1 MTARL
6 GTYMEETRKR
16 TDRKNQG
23 AKKASRV
30 VDMSWAAK
38 YLDDDWENK
47 YSAEGAVDTQ
57 VAMPPGEK
65 KDREESAD
73 EEYIVND
80 LSDTQLFRAAFREPL
95 PADPDDPEAQE
106 KSKEQEKQADPEEPE
121 EDDIR
126 IRDAVTEET
135 ITSLEEMKAVRDA
148 AGLAQQE
155 TDGPEE
161 DIVRIRDAVTD
172 KTVVSVSEARAVRTT
187 LFHMGMDED
196 LDELSGIRD
205 ARNSLLRQE
214 PAGQEVKITE
224 KEHATAAPAEKAE
237 EPVLFPGKTIVASKT
252 ADSVRK
258 AASRIEEEVLPVQ
271 SAAQEIDVDP
281 EDFIEEKEKSRSA
294 RKERSEPRRR
304 RSTEAQNRTSERRT
318 RERADAYDPDLRP
331 ERRPGRRMEREYDQ
345 DRDSRYYY
353 GYMPSKSPLRFIPL
367 VLVIALCVFG
377 FIAAREICHDVP
389 INSSDYSKMKYTVTE
404 GLTDEQL
411 AQDLAGMGII
421 DNQLIFRIRCRFY
434 DADYVEGT
442 YELSPCYSTEKI
454 INILSGYTYGSD

>member
-1 MTARL
+1 
-6 GTYMEETRKR
+6 MEETRKR
-16 TDRKNQG
+16 TDRKSQNG
-23 AKKASRV
+23 KKASRV

-65 KDREESAD
+65 KDREAGD
-73 EEYIVND
+73 EEECIVND
-80 LSDTQLFRAAFREPL
+80 LSDTQLFRTAFREPL
-95 PADPDDPEAQE
+95 PADPEDPQEQEAI
-106 KSKEQEKQADPEEPE
+106 KEQGKQDGPGDPE

-135 ITSLEEMKAVRDA
+135 ITSLEEMQAVRDA
-148 AGLAQQE
+148 AGLAQME
-155 TDGPEE
+155 TDNPEE
-161 DIVRIRDAVTD
+161 DVVRIRDAVTD
-172 KTVVSVSEARAVRTT
+172 KTVVSVSEAKAVRTV

-205 ARNSLLRQE
+205 ARNSILRQE
-214 PAGQEVKITE
+214 PAGQEE
-224 KEHATAAPAEKAE
+224 KAAQKTPETAAPKVKAE
-237 EPVLFPGKTIVASKT
+237 EPALVPGKTIVASKT

-258 AASRIEEEVLPVQ
+258 AASRIEEDGPPVQ
-271 SAAQEIDVDP
+271 SAAQMIEVDP
-281 EDFIEEKEKSRSA
+281 EEFITDVEESRPA
-294 RKERSEPRRR
+294 RKERSESRRH
-304 RSTEAQNRTSERRT
+304 RSTEAPSRASERKT
-318 RERADAYDPDLRP
+318 RERPDAYDPDLRP
-331 ERRPGRRMEREYDQ
+331 ERRRDSRHEREREYDR
-345 DRDSRYYY
+345 DRGSRYYY

>member
-16 TDRKNQG
+16 TDRKSQG
-23 AKKASRV
+23 TKKASRV

-65 KDREESAD
+65 KDREEDAD
-73 EEYIVND
+73 KDYIVND

-95 PADPDDPEAQE
+95 PEDPDDPEE
-106 KSKEQEKQADPEEPE
+106 PEKQADPEEPE

-135 ITSLEEMKAVRDA
+135 ITSLEEMQAVRDA

-155 TDGPEE
+155 SDRPEE

-172 KTVVSVSEARAVRTT
+172 KTVVSVSEAKAVRTT

-205 ARNSLLRQE
+205 ARNSILRQE
-214 PAGQEVKITE
+214 PAGQEVKIAV
-224 KEHATAAPAEKAE
+224 KEPETAAPAKKAE

-258 AASRIEEEVLPVQ
+258 AASRIEEEILPVQ
-271 SAAQEIDVDP
+271 NSAQEIDVNP
-281 EDFIEEKEKSRSA
+281 EEFIRDAEESRPV
-294 RKERSEPRRR
+294 RKERSEPRRHR
-304 RSTEAQNRTSERRT
+304 NTPAQNRASERRT
-318 RERADAYDPDLRP
+318 RERPDAYDPDLRP
-331 ERRPGRRMEREYDQ
+331 DRGRNRRSEREPEYEQ
-345 DRDSRYYY
+345 DRGSRYYY

-389 INSSDYSKMKYTVTE
+389 INPSDYSKMKYTVTE